1 MKTGEQLEA
10 LWAYQMCKVLGL
22 ALEMLNCIESIV
34 YNTIWRRLTIVEYLV
49 MKSELISGCIVL
61 SCLALSM

>member
-1 MKTGEQLEA
+1 
-10 LWAYQMCKVLGL
+10 MCKVLGL